1 MSELVDKIDKI
12 SDLIE
17 GGSVDELRAGLTK
30 LAEISPATYEVNRS
44 NISSSVNEL
53 VEAINRNIQ
62 VNNEELS
69 SDPSI
74 KRQMQKVQ

>member
-62 VNNEELS
+62 VNNEELA